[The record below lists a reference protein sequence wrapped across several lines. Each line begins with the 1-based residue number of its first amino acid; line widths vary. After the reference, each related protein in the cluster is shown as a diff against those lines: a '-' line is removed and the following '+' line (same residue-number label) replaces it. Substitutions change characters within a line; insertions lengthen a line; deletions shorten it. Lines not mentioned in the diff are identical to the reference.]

1 MQPPRADSL
10 LHDLCYRLG
19 YALEELNRLPQGKLS
34 AAAFGAL
41 AGGGPGGAFEPADG
55 EDYDVDDV
63 DDFDDFDFD
72 DDYDDYDG
80 DDDGYAGS
88 AEGAAARSA
97 GHRGLPGDLGYLVGT
112 TGAGWLAVRL
122 LRPRR
127 VRWPRLL
134 LAAAG
139 ATALYQAAR
148 ALEGARP
155 LPPAD
160 PELELPVPAHYLS
173 ALAVA
178 AAYAAVVHPR
188 LPGPG
193 YVRGVAFGAFDA
205 VTAEAG
211 GAFGVLRRLAPALP
225 LPLMRIAAPS
235 LPPAGPLAHLAFG
248 AGLGLLYGD
257 D

>member
-19 YALEELNRLPQGKLS
+19 YALEELNRLPQGKLG
-34 AAAFGAL
+34 AAAFGAP
-41 AGGGPGGAFEPADG
+41 AGGSAGAAFERADG
-55 EDYDVDDV
+55 EDFDDV
-63 DDFDDFDFD
+63 DDYEDYGD
-72 DDYDDYDG
+72 DDDDG
-80 DDDGYAGS
+80 DDDGYARS
-88 AEGAAARSA
+88 ADGAATGAA
-97 GHRGLPGDLGYLVGT
+97 GHRGLPGDLGYLVGS

-139 ATALYQAAR
+139 ATALYEAAR

-173 ALAVA
+173 ALALA

-193 YVRGVAFGAFDA
+193 YLRGVAFGAFDA

-211 GAFGVLRRLAPALP
+211 GAFGVLRRFAPALP
-225 LPLMRIAAPS
+225 LPLVRIAAPS

-248 AGLGLLYGD
+248 AGLGLIYGD